1 MSGQCFDQVIGA
13 KYALYHGDSVLVLP
27 GLPDNSI
34 GVSIS
39 SWPFSDQYAYSP
51 SINDFGNCDDDE
63 NFFAQMT
70 YLLPELLRVTIPG
83 RFAIVHCKDRI
94 VYGSR
99 NNGVRHIE
107 PFSDKVTAAMRAAGF
122 LFYGRITVVTDPV
135 RENNQTNNL
144 PYSELKKDASR
155 FGVGMPEYLL
165 LFRRPHT
172 ATAEGGQWSDAR
184 VDSLTDESYGLP
196 RWQLDANSFW
206 RSSGVRLPE
215 TPEFAE
221 VRAELKQL
229 PRSPDGHRSLM
240 PWETNGYDYAAH
252 VEYLEELDRR
262 IELGRAHGQPL
273 PVDSEWVWWDIQR
286 IAVLNGRVAKE
297 AEDEKHICPLQLDL
311 IERCITRW
319 SNPDDIVL
327 DPFAGIG
334 SVPWQAL
341 RMGRRGLGIEL
352 KRSYF
357 ELARRFLDDLELQ
370 QAQPNFLHLL
380 DEVAA

>member
-1 MSGQCFDQVIGA
+1 MTGTCFESAIGA
-13 KYALYHGDSVLVLP
+13 RYALYHGDSVLALP
-27 GLPDNSI
+27 GLPDASVGLVTTSI
-34 GVSIS
+34 
-39 SWPFSDQYAYSP
+39 PFSDQYAYSP
-51 SINDFGNCDDDE
+51 SINDFGNCQDDGD
-63 NFFAQMT
+63 FFAQMD
-70 YLLPELLRVTIPG
+70 YLIPHLYRVTIPG
-83 RFAIVHCKDRI
+83 RFAAVHVKDRI
-94 VYGSR
+94 IYGSR

-107 PFSDKVTAAMRAAGF
+107 PFSDKTTAAMRKHGW
-122 LFYGRITVVTDPV
+122 LFYGRITIVTDPV

-172 ATAEGGQWSDAR
+172 ATAEGGQWSDDR
-184 VDSLTDESYGLP
+184 IDSLTDDAYGLP

-206 RSSGVRLPE
+206 RSS
-215 TPEFAE
+215 
-221 VRAELKQL
+221 
-229 PRSPDGHRSLM
+229 GHRSLM

-297 AEDEKHICPLQLDL
+297 SEDEKHIAPLQLDL

-341 RMGRRGLGIEL
+341 KMGRRGLGIEL
-352 KRSYF
+352 KRSYY

-370 QAQPNFLHLL
+370 QAQPNFLHLI

>member
-1 MSGQCFDQVIGA
+1 MRGTCFDNAIGER
-13 KYALYHGDSVLVLP
+13 YALYHGDSVLALP
-27 GLPDNSI
+27 GLPDASI
-34 GVSIS
+34 GLSVS

-51 SINDFGNCDDDE
+51 SVNDFGNCDGDDD
-63 NFFAQMT
+63 FFAQT
-70 YLLPELLRVTIPG
+70 DYLLPQLLRVTIPG

-94 VYGSR
+94 IYGSR

-107 PFSDKVTAAMRAAGF
+107 PFSDKVTTAMRKHGW
-122 LFYGRITVVTDPV
+122 LFFGRITIVTDPV

-165 LFRRPHT
+165 LFRKQHT
-172 ATAEGGQWSDAR
+172 QTAEGGQWSDER
-184 VDSLTDESYGLP
+184 IDSLSDETYGLP

-206 RSSGVRLPE
+206 RSSG
-215 TPEFAE
+215 
-221 VRAELKQL
+221 K
-229 PRSPDGHRSLM
+229 RSLL
-240 PWETNGYDYAAH
+240 PWEMNGYDYAAH
-252 VEYLEELDRR
+252 VDYLNELDRR

-273 PVDSEWVWWDIQR
+273 PTDAPWVWWDIQR
-286 IAVLNGRVAKE
+286 FSVLNGRVARE

-327 DPFAGIG
+327 DYFAGIG
-334 SVPWQAL
+334 SVLWQAL
-341 RMGRRGLGIEL
+341 KMGRRGVGIEL
-352 KRSYF
+352 KRSYY

-370 QAQPNFLHLL
+370 QAQPNFFDLVKQ
-380 DEVAA
+380 EAV

>member
-1 MSGQCFDQVIGA
+1 MSGTCFASDIGA
-13 KYALYHGDSVLVLP
+13 RYALYHGDCVLALP
-27 GLPDNSI
+27 GLPDASI
-34 GVSIS
+34 GLSVS

-51 SINDFGNCDDDE
+51 SVNDFGNCDDDD

-94 VYGSR
+94 IYGSR
-99 NNGVRHIE
+99 NGGVRHIE
-107 PFSDKVTAAMRAAGF
+107 PFSDKVTAAMRQHGW
-122 LFYGRITVVTDPV
+122 LFYGRITVATDPV

-172 ATAEGGQWSDAR
+172 PTDGGQWSDAR
-184 VDSLTDESYGLP
+184 IDSITDENYGLP
-196 RWQLDANSFW
+196 RWQLDANSVW
-206 RSSGVRLPE
+206 RTSGKR
-215 TPEFAE
+215 
-221 VRAELKQL
+221 QL
-229 PRSPDGHRSLM
+229 L
-240 PWETNGYDYAAH
+240 PWEEQGYDYAAH
-252 VEYLEELDRR
+252 VAYLEELDRKVL
-262 IELGRAHGQPL
+262 LGRAHGQPL
-273 PVDSEWVWWDIQR
+273 PTDNPWVWWDISR
-286 IAVLNGRVAKE
+286 IDVLNGRVAKE

-319 SNPDDIVL
+319 SNPDDVVM

-341 RMGRRGLGIEL
+341 KLGRRGVGVEL
-352 KRSYF
+352 KRSYY
-357 ELARRFLDDLELQ
+357 ELAAKFLADLEFQ
-370 QAQPNFLHLL
+370 QAQPNFFDLVE
-380 DEVAA
+380 EVV

>member
-1 MSGQCFDQVIGA
+1 MTRLTIATIAITLWLAGSASAQQEQVLYYHTDAIG
-13 KYALYHGDSVLVLP
+13 SVR
-27 GLPDNSI
+27 
-34 GVSIS
+34 
-39 SWPFSDQYAYSP
+39 
-51 SINDFGNCDDDE
+51 
-63 NFFAQMT
+63 M
-70 YLLPELLRVTIPG
+70 
-83 RFAIVHCKDRI
+83 
-94 VYGSR
+94 
-99 NNGVRHIE
+99 
-107 PFSDKVTAAMRAAGF
+107 
-122 LFYGRITVVTDPV
+122 IT
-135 RENNQTNNL
+135 
-144 PYSELKKDASR
+144 
-155 FGVGMPEYLL
+155 
-165 LFRRPHT
+165 
-172 ATAEGGQWSDAR
+172 
-184 VDSLTDESYGLP
+184 
-196 RWQLDANSFW
+196 DAN
-206 RSSGVRLPE
+206 
-215 TPEFAE
+215 
-221 VRAELKQL
+221 
-229 PRSPDGHRSLM
+229 
-240 PWETNGYDYAAH
+240 
-252 VEYLEELDRR
+252 
-262 IELGRAHGQPL
+262 GQPV